1 MTAPPIRNL
10 LGKGNVRGALLLGA
24 LVAAIIAI
32 AVFISLRIYN
42 QLDGAARVERALV
55 LAQQQLD
62 QVVLI
67 QVDQAAALRG
77 FIASGKAFFFE
88 NDAVQSNRFGNALS
102 AFEDTT
108 HDLQVPALPKAIAEM
123 RQLHNDWANTI
134 ARPLRDHPHTKYT
147 LIRQTFGKVILDQL
161 RSTTSRVH
169 SLLEQ
174 RLERAQN
181 DLKTRINEALF
192 GGLASIIVFGLVALV
207 FVASRAQILDVL
219 DRESS
224 IVETL
229 QTAFRSDLD
238 VLPRSRIG
246 RAYLSADSDAAVGGD
261 LFDVRRLDADR
272 GLVVIADISG
282 KGIEAAVNTAFVK
295 YSMRTLALTGN
306 SPCEILKRFNKIFLD
321 TIENPNLFVVA
332 FVAIFDAATDRVTYA
347 SAGHAGAWLRR
358 GEDIV
363 RLDVTGPIVGLDRDF
378 SYDERVLQLRRGDA
392 IVLATDGLTEAR
404 DAEGTMLDEA
414 GAIAML
420 RSSSHEPQACA
431 DDLVDAVRRRGGGAV
446 HDDLALLV
454 IGIDDGVRAKSS
466 EAA

>member
-1 MTAPPIRNL
+1 MIATPLPNIVARGNL
-10 LGKGNVRGALLLGA
+10 RGALLLGA

-32 AVFISLRIYN
+32 AVFISFRIYN
-42 QLDGAARVERALV
+42 QLDGAAQVERALV
-55 LAQQQLD
+55 RAQRQLD
-62 QVVLI
+62 LVALI
-67 QVDQAAALRG
+67 QTDQEAALRG
-77 FIASGKAFFFE
+77 FIASGKPSFFE
-88 NDAVQSNRFGNALS
+88 NDTVDSNRFGKAIS

-108 HDLQVPALPKAIAEM
+108 ATLQIPELPKAIAEM
-123 RQLHNDWANTI
+123 RLRHNEWATTI
-134 ARPLRDHPHTKYT
+134 ARPLRERPRSQYT
-147 LIRQTFGKVILDQL
+147 PIRQTFGKVILDQL
-161 RSTTSRVH
+161 RSEVSR
-169 SLLEQ
+169 SQGLLEA
-174 RLERAQN
+174 RLGRAQN

-229 QTAFRSDLD
+229 QSAFRTDLD
-238 VLPRSRIG
+238 VLPRSSIG

-261 LFDVRRLDADR
+261 LFDVRRLDARR
-272 GLVVIADISG
+272 GLIVIADISG

-295 YSMRTLALTGN
+295 YSMRTLALTG
-306 SPCEILKRFNKIFLD
+306 STPREILARFNAIFLD

-332 FVAIFDAATDRVTYA
+332 FVAIVDVETSRITYA
-347 SAGHAGAWLRR
+347 SAGHSGAWLRR
-358 GEDIV
+358 GEEIV
-363 RLDVTGPIVGLDRDF
+363 RLDVTGPIVGLDRSF
-378 SYDERVLQLRRGDA
+378 EFEERTLQLRRGDA
-392 IVLATDGLTEAR
+392 VVLATDGLTEAR
-404 DAEGTMLDEA
+404 DAEGAMLDEA

-431 DDLVDAVRRRGGGAV
+431 DDLVEAVRRRGGGSV

-454 IGIDDGVRAKSS
+454 IGIDDPARKTAP